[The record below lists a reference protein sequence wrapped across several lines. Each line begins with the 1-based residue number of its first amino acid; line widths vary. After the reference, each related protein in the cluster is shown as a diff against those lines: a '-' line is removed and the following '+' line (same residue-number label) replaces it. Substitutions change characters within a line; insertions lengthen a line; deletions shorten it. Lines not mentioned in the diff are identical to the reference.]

1 MITTISTVDNTSR
14 PHPINHRFGSV
25 ALSMINT
32 MRSSVGAMKTPLTKR
47 QR

>member
-14 PHPINHRFGSV
+14 PKPISHRFGSV

-32 MRSSVGAMKTPLTKR
+32 NEFFSWRNEDAL
-47 QR
+47 